1 MATTAAPPTVRA
13 ERGWWHSIDPRTR
26 CIVPYTDACQSVIE
40 TAFIAHRPSVFLG
53 EACWYATVHFD
64 YSPVGQHYQTTPG
77 FAGRAGKPR
86 GYRGVYRIV
95 RPISPRIARDTAE
108 AEVEA
113 EAPEVVKGNRGGAD
127 AGGGGGVPVPPPLTA
142 NNTAMTTTP
151 RWIWEWCTDPHSY
164 AASAQWREY
173 PPRIQRLLENT
184 TPPASVQF
192 EVGARRF
199 SIERKVGTCFTQ
211 QVDLVHGKYRPVRRR
226 LLAETERLSDSPPPH
241 LPDDVEC
248 SLCLNDAEAGLSKVF
263 ACGHRFH
270 PVCVQIILDDDDP
283 LCPNCRQPLI
293 VAT

>member
-1 MATTAAPPTVRA
+1 MDATAAPPTTVRP
-13 ERGWWHSIDPRTR
+13 ERGRWHSIDPRTR
-26 CIVPYTDACQSVIE
+26 CIVPYTGACQSVIE

-77 FAGRAGKPR
+77 FAGRAGKPG
-86 GYRGVYRIV
+86 GYRDVHRIV
-95 RPISPRIARDTAE
+95 RPMSPRIVRDTAE

-113 EAPEVVKGNRGGAD
+113 EAPEAVEGDR
-127 AGGGGGVPVPPPLTA
+127 GGGVPVPPRTS
-142 NNTAMTTTP
+142 NTATTTPP

-184 TPPASVQF
+184 TPSACVQF

-211 QVDLVHGKYRPVRRR
+211 QVDVVHGKYRPVRRR
-226 LLAETERLSDSPPPH
+226 LLAETERLPSDSPPPPH

-283 LCPNCRQPLI
+283 RCPNCRQPLI
-293 VAT
+293 VAV